1 MIHRNCWHMG
11 KDELIGKFIFHLSD
25 GGIPLI
31 GNPPFNAVKIGRLL
45 GKVVEI
51 TSPNRI
57 FYTTFAGDRHYVS
70 LRGIGFACDTQQEA
84 EELES
89 LRNRGLEMFQA
100 AMTELSQ
107 WIESELD
114 NIGGNSE
121 KKSTTEML
129 NVKNLVSIKTL
140 YAERQPQAEAKE
152 QGDKQ

>member
-1 MIHRNCWHMG
+1 
-11 KDELIGKFIFHLSD
+11 
-25 GGIPLI
+25 
-31 GNPPFNAVKIGRLL
+31 
-45 GKVVEI
+45 
-51 TSPNRI
+51 
-57 FYTTFAGDRHYVS
+57 
-70 LRGIGFACDTQQEA
+70 
-84 EELES
+84 
-89 LRNRGLEMFQA
+89 MFQA